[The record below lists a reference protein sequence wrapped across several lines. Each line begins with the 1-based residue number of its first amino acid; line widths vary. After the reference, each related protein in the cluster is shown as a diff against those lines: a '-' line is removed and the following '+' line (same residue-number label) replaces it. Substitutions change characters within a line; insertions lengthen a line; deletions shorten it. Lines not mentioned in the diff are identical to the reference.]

1 VRTVQR
7 WPVIGLAM
15 QAVLLAVLGST
26 VGLTGAGIVLAA
38 ATALATA
45 GALALG
51 LQRARPAAFGAANLV
66 TLARAGLVVGV
77 AGLLPAPDDAARWAL
92 VALASVA
99 LLLDLVDGRVARAT
113 GGVTALGARFD
124 METDA
129 LLIGLLS
136 VEVVLRYGG
145 SASWVLLIGAARYL
159 LWLAERTAPW
169 LRAATPPRSWAKVV
183 AAIQG
188 VLLTLA
194 CARLLPTGLTLIL
207 LAVGLVLLVESF
219 GWQLRWRWRHR
230 AETGGAPALTATLLA
245 GALVWIALVLPD
257 RTTDLS
263 VLGLLRVP
271 VEAAVLLALVVVLP
285 RRAGGALALIA
296 GLLLAVV
303 VLLKV
308 LDAGFYTVFDR
319 PFDLLNDWYYLG
331 PGFGV
336 LVDSVGRR
344 DAIVTAIE
352 AAVLVVV
359 TGTVLP
365 LCLLRL
371 ARAAR
376 RTGRA
381 RRRAVV
387 VAVAIAAAWAVAD
400 ATGVDLTGGVAMASA
415 SSYQETVGE
424 VSHLR
429 GDLAD
434 KRAFAQDLT
443 HDPYAGAT
451 PDLSALRGKDVL
463 LVFVESYGR
472 VAVQGS
478 DFAPAVDRELD
489 RGTSQLDAAGYGER
503 SAFLTSPT
511 FGAGSW
517 LAHSTLQS
525 GLWVDSQ
532 QRYDQLLNHPRL
544 TLTDAFAQ
552 DGWRTV
558 FDVPSITQPWPEGQ
572 RFYHFDQLYDAGNVG
587 YRGPAFSYA
596 TMPDQYTLAAFRRLE
611 LDPHPR
617 PPVMAEIDLV
627 SSHHP
632 WTPLPHLIPWSQV
645 GDGSAYDGMPAQGL
659 SPDVAFRDPEKVKQL
674 YGRSIVYTW
683 QSLVSF
689 LRHDHDPNLVVIAVG
704 DHQPHSYVS
713 GANPGQDVPI
723 TVIARDPAVLGDID
737 GWHWQSGLRPGP
749 DAPVWRM
756 DRFRDAFFAAFDG
769 R

>member
-7 WPVIGLAM
+7 WPVIGLAT
-15 QAVLLAVLGST
+15 QAALLAVLGVT
-26 VGLTGAGIVLAA
+26 AGLTGTGVVVAA
-38 ATALATA
+38 VTALAVA
-45 GALALG
+45 GALARG
-51 LQRARPAAFGAANLV
+51 LQRSRPAVFGAANLV
-66 TLARAGLVVGV
+66 TLTRASLVVGV
-77 AGLLPAPDDAARWAL
+77 AGLLPAPDDPARWTL
-92 VALASVA
+92 VGLASVA

-136 VEVVLRYGG
+136 VEVVLQYGG
-145 SASWVLLIGAARYL
+145 SAGWVLLIGAARYL

-169 LRAATPPRSWAKVV
+169 LRAATPPRPWAKVV

-188 VLLTLA
+188 VLLVGA
-194 CARLLPTGLTLIL
+194 CARLLPTGPTLIL
-207 LAVGLVLLVESF
+207 LAAGLVLLAESF

-230 AETGGAPALTATLLA
+230 AETGGAPALAATLVA
-245 GALVWIALVLPD
+245 GIVVWVALVLPD
-257 RTTDLS
+257 RTTELS
-263 VLGLLRVP
+263 ALGLLRVP
-271 VEAAVLLALVVVLP
+271 VEAAVLLVLAVLLP
-285 RRAGGALALIA
+285 RRLGGALALLA
-296 GLLLAVV
+296 GLLLAAV

-336 LVDSVGRR
+336 LVDSMGRR
-344 DAIVTAIE
+344 DAIVTAVV
-352 AAVLVVV
+352 AGALVLVIV
-359 TGTVLP
+359 TVLP

-381 RRRAVV
+381 RRRALV
-387 VAVAIAAAWAVAD
+387 VAVAIASAWAVAD
-400 ATGVDLTGGVAMASA
+400 ATGTDLTGGVAVASA
-415 SSYQETVGE
+415 SSFTETVGE
-424 VSHLR
+424 VAHLR

-434 KRAFAQDLT
+434 KRAIARDLT
-443 HDPYAGAT
+443 HDPYADHV

-489 RGTSQLDAAGYGER
+489 RGTSQLDAAGYGMR

-544 TLTDAFAQ
+544 TLSGAFARN
-552 DGWRTV
+552 GWRTV
-558 FDVPSITQPWPEGQ
+558 FDVPSITRPWPEGQ
-572 RFYHFDQLYDAGNVG
+572 RFYHIDQLYDAGNVG
-587 YRGPAFSYA
+587 YRGLRFSYA

-632 WTPLPHLIPWSQV
+632 WTPLPHLIPWQQV
-645 GDGSAYDGMPAQGL
+645 GDGSAYDAMPAQGL
-659 SPDVAFRDPEKVKQL
+659 SPDVAFRDPETVKQL
-674 YGRSIVYTW
+674 YGQSIVYTW
-683 QSLVSF
+683 QSLISF
-689 LRHDHDPNLVVIAVG
+689 LRHDHDPNLVVIALG

-713 GANPGQDVPI
+713 GPDPGHDVPI
-723 TVIARDPAVLGDID
+723 SVLARDPAVLAAID
-737 GWHWQSGLRPGP
+737 GWRWQDGLRPSP

-756 DRFRDAFFAAFDG
+756 DRFRDAFFSAFDG
-769 R
+769 G

>member
-7 WPVIGLAM
+7 WPVIGLAT
-15 QAVLLAVLGST
+15 QAALLAILDST
-26 VGLTGAGIVLAA
+26 VGLTSAGVTLAA
-38 ATALATA
+38 LTALAVA

-51 LQRARPAAFGAANLV
+51 LRRARPAVLGAANLV
-66 TLARAGLVVGV
+66 TLTRASLVVGV
-77 AGLLPAPDDAARWAL
+77 AGLLPVPDDPARWTL
-92 VALASVA
+92 VGLASVA

-136 VEVVLRYGG
+136 VEVVVQYGG
-145 SASWVLLIGAARYL
+145 SAGWVLLIGAARYL

-169 LRAATPPRSWAKVV
+169 LRAATPPRPWAKVV
-183 AAIQG
+183 AAVQG

-194 CARLLPTGLTLIL
+194 CARLLPAGPMLIL
-207 LAVGLVLLVESF
+207 LAVGLVLLAESF
-219 GWQLRWRWRHR
+219 GWQLRWRWQHR
-230 AETGGAPALTATLLA
+230 AEAGGAPALTATLLA
-245 GALVWIALVLPD
+245 GVLVWVALVLPD

-271 VEAAVLLALVVVLP
+271 VEAAVLLMLAVLLP
-285 RRAGGALALIA
+285 RRAGGVLALLA
-296 GLLLAVV
+296 GLLLAAV

-336 LVDSVGRR
+336 LVDSMGRR
-344 DAIVTAIE
+344 DAIVTAVV
-352 AAVLVVV
+352 AGALVLVIV
-359 TGTVLP
+359 TVLP

-376 RTGRA
+376 RTRHA
-381 RRRAVV
+381 RRRALV
-387 VAVAIAAAWAVAD
+387 VAVAIATAWTLAD
-400 ATGVDLTGGVAMASA
+400 ATGTDLTGGVAMASA
-415 SSYQETVGE
+415 SSFTETVGE
-424 VSHLR
+424 VAHLR

-434 KRAFAQDLT
+434 KRAFARDLT
-443 HDPYAGAT
+443 HDPYAERTPGLGA
-451 PDLSALRGKDVL
+451 LQGKDVL

-489 RGTSQLDAAGYGER
+489 RGTSQLEAVGYGER

-544 TLTDAFAQ
+544 TLTDAFARG
-552 DGWRTV
+552 GWRTV
-558 FDVPSITQPWPEGQ
+558 FDVPSITRPWPEGQ
-572 RFYHFDQLYDAGNVG
+572 RFYHFDKLYAAGNVG

-596 TMPDQYTLAAFRRLE
+596 TMPDQYTLATFRRLE

-632 WTPLPHLIPWSQV
+632 WTPLPHLIPWHQV
-645 GDGSAYDGMPAQGL
+645 GDGSAYDAMPAQGL

-674 YGRSIVYTW
+674 YGQSIVYTW

-713 GANPGQDVPI
+713 GPDPGHDVPI
-723 TVIARDPAVLGDID
+723 SVIARDPAVLDHID
-737 GWHWQSGLRPGP
+737 GWHWQPGLRPSP

-756 DRFRDAFFAAFDG
+756 DRFRDAFFAAFE
-769 R
+769 